1 MSQEY
6 YDITIIGG
14 GPVGMFAATYARMR
28 LAKVQ
33 IIESLGQLGGQVATL
48 FPAKKIYDIPAYPT
62 ISGNDLIANLQ
73 KQVNDFEPDIHL
85 NETVLEIKQ
94 TPAGF
99 ELVTSKK
106 KRYSKSIIIATGIG
120 AFEPRRLKIDN
131 AQTFEGQQLRYF
143 VDDLNIFKDK
153 IVAIAGGGDSAIDW
167 ALEIEPL
174 AKELHLIHRRD
185 KFRALEG
192 NLAKLQATATYFQTP
207 YNITALNTSLD
218 KLNLTLAKARSS
230 EESKELTVDYLLVN
244 YGFSSNN
251 KQIEKWGLTTANR
264 AIAVNSSQETNI
276 PGIYAIGDGAYQ
288 KGKVALIATGFGE
301 APTAINNALL
311 HIYPEK
317 RQPTHSTQLIKQF
330 KKGQKR

>member
-62 ISGNDLIANLQ
+62 ISGTDLIANLQ
-73 KQVNDFEPDIHL
+73 KQVNDFAPDIHL

-94 TPAGF
+94 TSAGF

-153 IVAIAGGGDSAIDW
+153 VVAIAGGGDSAIDW

-192 NLAKLQATATYFQTP
+192 NLAKLQATATHFQTP
-207 YNITALNTSLD
+207 YNITALNTSQD
-218 KLNLTLAKARSS
+218 KLNLTLTKARS
-230 EESKELTVDYLLVN
+230 EENKELSVDYLLVN
-244 YGFSSNN
+244 YGFSSSN
-251 KQIEKWGLTTANR
+251 KQIENWGLTTANR
-264 AIAVNSSQETNI
+264 AIAVNSSQVTNI

-301 APTAINNALL
+301 APNAVNNALL
-311 HIYPEK
+311 HVYPEK
-317 RQPTHSTQLIKQF
+317 RQPAHSTQLIKQF
-330 KKGQKR
+330 KKDQKR